1 MKRVLLLGVMIL
13 MVCSP
18 LAVSYAEDEVYWEGI
33 TPADPTI
40 TDKDFRLDFK
50 TPAAKSLGDL
60 EIYDQP
66 KDIFEEEE
74 SAEQAPPAASATP
87 TAPVA
92 PAEPQLRP
100 PIQPRSLTRPSADV
114 SPRTT
119 GTTPRSSEI
128 IPQPAETSPGSTEST
143 IQRRQGS
150 PATQVQQS
158 DEGRST
164 PVPASAD
171 ELDRAGQ
178 KKMKWGQV
186 DVKPAEPKGKFQWG
200 QQ

>member
-33 TPADPTI
+33 TPDEPTI

-50 TPAAKSLGDL
+50 VPAAKSLGDL

-66 KDIFEEEE
+66 KDIFEEDE
-74 SAEQAPPAASATP
+74 SAAPARTAS
-87 TAPVA
+87 PVA

-100 PIQPRSLTRPSADV
+100 PAQPRTLTRPPADV

-128 IPQPAETSPGSTEST
+128 IPPPAETSPGTTES
-143 IQRRQGS
+143 INQRRRGS
-150 PATQVQQS
+150 TGTQVQQS
-158 DEGRST
+158 DEGGRT
-164 PVPASAD
+164 PLPASAD

-200 QQ
+200 Q

>member
-1 MKRVLLLGVMIL
+1 MKRVLLLVVMVL

-50 TPAAKSLGDL
+50 LPAAKSLGDL

-66 KDIFEEEE
+66 KDIFAEEE
-74 SAEQAPPAASATP
+74 SAPPAASARP

-100 PIQPRSLTRPSADV
+100 PVQPRGLTRPPADV

-128 IPQPAETSPGSTEST
+128 IPQPAETSPGATESV
-143 IQRRQGS
+143 IKRRKGS
-150 PATQVQQS
+150 TATQVQQS
-158 DEGRST
+158 DEGGRT
-164 PVPASAD
+164 PAASAD
-171 ELDRAGQ
+171 ELDMAGQ

>member
-1 MKRVLLLGVMIL
+1 MKRVLLLAVTIL

-18 LAVSYAEDEVYWEGI
+18 LAVSYAAEEIYWEGI
-33 TPADPTI
+33 TPSEPTI
-40 TDKDFRLDFK
+40 TDKDFRLNFK

-74 SAEQAPPAASATP
+74 SAEPAPPAASARP

-92 PAEPQLRP
+92 PAEPQLRV
-100 PIQPRSLTRPSADV
+100 PIQPRSLTRPSVEVA
-114 SPRTT
+114 PR
-119 GTTPRSSEI
+119 PRGFTSKPSEI
-128 IPQPAETSPGSTEST
+128 IPQPAETSPGTTESVV
-143 IQRRQGS
+143 QPKQGTTG
-150 PATQVQQS
+150 TQIQQS
-158 DEGRST
+158 DKDSSKSVLG
-164 PVPASAD
+164 SAD
-171 ELDRAGQ
+171 ELDKAGE

-186 DVKPAEPKGKFQWG
+186 DVKPEPKGKFQWG

>member
-1 MKRVLLLGVMIL
+1 MVL

-50 TPAAKSLGDL
+50 LPAAKSLGDL

-74 SAEQAPPAASATP
+74 SAAPTPPAASARP
-87 TAPVA
+87 SAPA
-92 PAEPQLRP
+92 TPAEPQLRP
-100 PIQPRSLTRPSADV
+100 PVQPRGLTRPPADV

-128 IPQPAETSPGSTEST
+128 IPQPTETSPGSTEST
-143 IQRRQGS
+143 IKRRRGS
-150 PATQVQQS
+150 SATQVQQS
-158 DEGRST
+158 DEGRRT
-164 PVPASAD
+164 PAPASAD

>member
-1 MKRVLLLGVMIL
+1 MKRVLLLVVMVL

-50 TPAAKSLGDL
+50 LPAAKSLGDL

-66 KDIFEEEE
+66 KDIFEEEG
-74 SAEQAPPAASATP
+74 SAAPTPPAASARP
-87 TAPVA
+87 SAPA
-92 PAEPQLRP
+92 TPAEPQLRP
-100 PIQPRSLTRPSADV
+100 PVQPRGLTRPPADI
-114 SPRTT
+114 SPRST

-128 IPQPAETSPGSTEST
+128 IPQPTETSPGSTEST
-143 IQRRQGS
+143 IKRRRGS
-150 PATQVQQS
+150 AATQVQQS
-158 DEGRST
+158 DGDRST

-171 ELDRAGQ
+171 ELDRAGE

-186 DVKPAEPKGKFQWG
+186 DVKPSEPKGKFQWG

>member
-1 MKRVLLLGVMIL
+1 MKRVLLLVVMVL

-50 TPAAKSLGDL
+50 LPAAKSLGDL

-74 SAEQAPPAASATP
+74 SAAPAPPAAS
-87 TAPVA
+87 
-92 PAEPQLRP
+92 AEPQLRP
-100 PIQPRSLTRPSADV
+100 PVQPRSLTRPPADV

-128 IPQPAETSPGSTEST
+128 IPQPAETSPGTTESVT
-143 IQRRQGS
+143 KRRKGS
-150 PATQVQQS
+150 TATQVQQS
-158 DEGRST
+158 DEGRRT
-164 PVPASAD
+164 PAASSD
-171 ELDRAGQ
+171 ELDMAGQ
-178 KKMKWGQV
+178 KRMKWGQV

-200 QQ
+200 QQQ

>member
-33 TPADPTI
+33 TPDEPTI

-50 TPAAKSLGDL
+50 VPAAKSLGDL

-66 KDIFEEEE
+66 KDIFEEDE
-74 SAEQAPPAASATP
+74 SVAPAVT
-87 TAPVA
+87 TTPVA
-92 PAEPQLRP
+92 PTEPQLRP
-100 PIQPRSLTRPSADV
+100 PAQPRTLTRPPADV

-119 GTTPRSSEI
+119 GTIPRSSEI
-128 IPQPAETSPGSTEST
+128 IPPPAETSPRTTES
-143 IQRRQGS
+143 INQRRQGS
-150 PATQVQQS
+150 TGTEVQQS
-158 DEGRST
+158 NEGGRMPS
-164 PVPASAD
+164 PVSAD

-200 QQ
+200 Q

>member
-18 LAVSYAEDEVYWEGI
+18 LAVTYAEDEVYWEGI

-50 TPAAKSLGDL
+50 IPAAKSLGDL

-74 SAEQAPPAASATP
+74 SAAPVRTAS
-87 TAPVA
+87 PVA

-100 PIQPRSLTRPSADV
+100 STQPRSLTRPPADV

-128 IPQPAETSPGSTEST
+128 IPQPTETSPRTTESI
-143 IQRRQGS
+143 IQRRRGPS
-150 PATQVQQS
+150 STQVQQS

-164 PVPASAD
+164 PVPASSD

-200 QQ
+200 R

>member
-33 TPADPTI
+33 TPAEPTI

-74 SAEQAPPAASATP
+74 SAEPAPPAASATTDCTGCPGRTAASP
-87 TAPVA
+87 THTTPQPDPAFGGCFSTYPPAPHRD
-92 PAEPQLRP
+92 P
-100 PIQPRSLTRPSADV
+100 PRSFHSRRKPARAPLNQSSSAGRDLPLPKFSRAMKAGV
-114 SPRTT
+114 HRYPLPRTNWT
-119 GTTPRSSEI
+119 G
-128 IPQPAETSPGSTEST
+128 
-143 IQRRQGS
+143 
-150 PATQVQQS
+150 
-158 DEGRST
+158 
-164 PVPASAD
+164 PV
-171 ELDRAGQ
+171 R
-178 KKMKWGQV
+178 KR
-186 DVKPAEPKGKFQWG
+186 
-200 QQ
+200 

>member
-1 MKRVLLLGVMIL
+1 MKRVLLLGVIIL

-18 LAVSYAEDEVYWEGI
+18 LAVTYAEDEVYWEGR

-40 TDKDFRLDFK
+40 TGKDFRLDFK

-74 SAEQAPPAASATP
+74 SAAPARTTTP
-87 TAPVA
+87 VT

-100 PIQPRSLTRPSADV
+100 PIQPRSLTRPPADV

-128 IPQPAETSPGSTEST
+128 IPQPAETSPGTTESV

-150 PATQVQQS
+150 TATQVQQS
-158 DEGRST
+158 DEDRST

>member
-18 LAVSYAEDEVYWEGI
+18 LAVTYAEDEVYWEGR

-40 TDKDFRLDFK
+40 TGKDFRLDFK

-74 SAEQAPPAASATP
+74 SA
-87 TAPVA
+87 A
-92 PAEPQLRP
+92 PARTTTPVTPAGPQLRP
-100 PIQPRSLTRPSADV
+100 PIQPRSLTRPPADV

-128 IPQPAETSPGSTEST
+128 IPQPAETSPGTTESV

-150 PATQVQQS
+150 TATQVQQS
-158 DEGRST
+158 DEDRST

>member
-1 MKRVLLLGVMIL
+1 MKRVLLLAVMVVMI
-13 MVCSP
+13 CSP
-18 LAVSYAEDEVYWEGI
+18 LAVCYAEEEIFWEGI
-33 TPADPTI
+33 TPSEPTI

-66 KDIFEEEE
+66 KDIFEDE
-74 SAEQAPPAASATP
+74 ASAAQAEP

-100 PIQPRSLTRPSADV
+100 PIQPRSLTRPSTDV
-114 SPRTT
+114 APPATR
-119 GTTPRSSEI
+119 TTPRASEI

-143 IQRRQGS
+143 SRRRQRT

-158 DEGRST
+158 DEDRGTSA
-164 PVPASAD
+164 PASAED
-171 ELDRAGQ
+171 LDKAGQ
-178 KKMKWGQV
+178 KKIKWGQV
-186 DVKPAEPKGKFQWG
+186 DVKPSEPTNKFQWG
-200 QQ
+200 QR

>member
-1 MKRVLLLGVMIL
+1 MKRLLLLGVMIL

-18 LAVSYAEDEVYWEGI
+18 LAVTYAEDEVYWEGR

-66 KDIFEEEE
+66 KDIFAEDQ
-74 SAEQAPPAASATP
+74 SAAPTPPAAAARP
-87 TAPVA
+87 TGPAA

-100 PIQPRSLTRPSADV
+100 PVQPRSLTRPPADV

-119 GTTPRSSEI
+119 GATPRSTEI
-128 IPQPAETSPGSTEST
+128 VPLPAETTPGATEST
-143 IQRRQGS
+143 IKRRQRS
-150 PATQVQQS
+150 TTPQVQ
-158 DEGRST
+158 RSEEDR
-164 PVPASAD
+164 SAPD
-171 ELDRAGQ
+171 ELDKAGQ

-200 QQ
+200 QQQ

>member
-50 TPAAKSLGDL
+50 LPAAKSLGDL

-74 SAEQAPPAASATP
+74 SAAPTPPAASARP

-100 PIQPRSLTRPSADV
+100 PVQPRGLTRPPADV

-128 IPQPAETSPGSTEST
+128 IPQPAETSPGRTEST
-143 IQRRQGS
+143 IRRQQKSRG
-150 PATQVQQS
+150 TQVQKNEE
-158 DEGRST
+158 DRSA
-164 PVPASAD
+164 PLPASD
-171 ELDRAGQ
+171 ELDKAGE

-186 DVKPAEPKGKFQWG
+186 DVKPSEPKGKFQWG
-200 QQ
+200 QQQ

>member
-18 LAVSYAEDEVYWEGI
+18 LVVTYAEDEVYWEGR

-74 SAEQAPPAASATP
+74 SAAPART
-87 TAPVA
+87 TTPVA
-92 PAEPQLRP
+92 PGEPQLRP
-100 PIQPRSLTRPSADV
+100 PVQPRSLTRPPADV

-128 IPQPAETSPGSTEST
+128 IPQPAETSPGTTESV

-150 PATQVQQS
+150 TATQVQQS
-158 DEGRST
+158 DEDRST

>member
-18 LAVSYAEDEVYWEGI
+18 LAVTYAEDEVYWEGR

-40 TDKDFRLDFK
+40 TGKDFRLDFK

-74 SAEQAPPAASATP
+74 SAAPARTTTP
-87 TAPVA
+87 VT

-100 PIQPRSLTRPSADV
+100 PIQPRSLTRPPADV

-128 IPQPAETSPGSTEST
+128 IPQPAETSPGTTESV

-150 PATQVQQS
+150 TATQVQQS
-158 DEGRST
+158 DEDRST

>member
-1 MKRVLLLGVMIL
+1 MKRLLLLAVTIL

-18 LAVSYAEDEVYWEGI
+18 PAVSYAAEEIYWEGR
-33 TPADPTI
+33 TPADPTV

-66 KDIFEEEE
+66 KDIFAEDE
-74 SAEQAPPAASATP
+74 SATPATP

-92 PAEPQLRP
+92 PAEPQLRA
-100 PIQPRSLTRPSADV
+100 PISPRSLIRPSAEV
-114 SPRTT
+114 APRAR
-119 GTTPRSSEI
+119 GFTPKSTEI
-128 IPQPAETSPGSTEST
+128 IPQPAETSPGSTES
-143 IQRRQGS
+143 ILQHEQGS
-150 PATQVQQS
+150 PATQIQQS
-158 DEGRST
+158 DEERST
-164 PVPASAD
+164 SVPGSVD

>member
-1 MKRVLLLGVMIL
+1 MKRVLLLVVMVL

-50 TPAAKSLGDL
+50 LPAAKSLGDL

-74 SAEQAPPAASATP
+74 SAAPAPPVASAGP

-100 PIQPRSLTRPSADV
+100 PVQPRGLTRPPADV

-119 GTTPRSSEI
+119 GTTPRASEI
-128 IPQPAETSPGSTEST
+128 IPQPAETSPGTTES
-143 IQRRQGS
+143 IKQRRA
-150 PATQVQQS
+150 PTRVQQS
-158 DEGRST
+158 NEGGRA
-164 PVPASAD
+164 PAASSD
-171 ELDRAGQ
+171 ELDMPGQ